1 MSSFLKMQTPVGE
14 LTLIASE
21 KGLSAILW
29 EDDKPERVK
38 VLAEVEDRNHQ
49 ILKQAETEVR
59 EYFEGSRRH
68 FTIALDPIGTDF
80 QLKVWNELKK
90 IPFGETISYKELA
103 IRVGNPKAS
112 RAVGGANGKNPLSII
127 VPCHRVIGASGKL
140 TGFAGGVDV
149 KSKLLSFERECD
161 DR

>member
-1 MSSFLKMQTPVGE
+1 MKMKTPVGE
-14 LTLIASE
+14 LTLIGSD
-21 KGLSAILW
+21 KGLSALLW
-29 EDDKPERVK
+29 EDDKPDRVRVK
-38 VLAEVEDRNHQ
+38 AEVEDKDHSV
-49 ILKQAETEVR
+49 LKEAEAEIR
-59 EYFEGSRRH
+59 EYFLGTRKH
-68 FTIALDPIGTDF
+68 FTIALNPIGTEF

-90 IPFGETISYKELA
+90 IPYGETISYKELA

-149 KSKLLSFERECD
+149 KSKLLNFEKDCL
-161 DR
+161 

>member
-1 MSSFLKMQTPVGE
+1 MNSYMKMKTPVGE
-14 LTLIASE
+14 LTLIGSD
-21 KGLSAILW
+21 KGLSALLW
-29 EDDKPERVK
+29 EDDKPDRVRVK
-38 VLAEVEDRNHQ
+38 AEVEDKDHRV
-49 ILKQAETEVR
+49 LKEAETEIR
-59 EYFEGSRRH
+59 EYFLGTRKH

-90 IPFGETISYKELA
+90 IPYGETISYKELA
-103 IRVGNPKAS
+103 IRIGNPKAS

-149 KSKLLSFERECD
+149 KSKLLSFEKNA
-161 DR
+161 